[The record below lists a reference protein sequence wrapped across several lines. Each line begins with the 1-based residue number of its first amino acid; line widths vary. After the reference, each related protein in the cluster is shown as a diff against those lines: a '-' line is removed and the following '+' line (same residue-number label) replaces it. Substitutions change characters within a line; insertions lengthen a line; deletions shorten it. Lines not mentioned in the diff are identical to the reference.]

1 MGCPKNALAQWLT
14 GVAGSRICAPPAGAG
29 TPARDLIHRIGCND
43 AMNDPSL
50 AYQSAPV
57 PCRCFNNGAPKMSG
71 MKFHVGDRVEDK
83 KTHERGRVTF
93 VYSTLELRDRPPRG
107 SKYRHAGR
115 ARARSLQ
122 RDLKL
127 TNCAPNS
134 CVVFPYKDA
143 WMRKTQNGGSRGSI
157 CYAMFKNLDD
167 ALSAGVGW
175 AWRKDR
181 ESR

>member
-1 MGCPKNALAQWLT
+1 MVLLAL
-14 GVAGSRICAPPAGAG
+14 GPPLF
-29 TPARDLIHRIGCND
+29 RSQHFD
-43 AMNDPSL
+43 
-50 AYQSAPV
+50 
-57 PCRCFNNGAPKMSG
+57 
-71 MKFHVGDRVEDK
+71 
-83 KTHERGRVTF
+83 
-93 VYSTLELRDRPPRG
+93 ELRQQVAFFLPNEHEIIFRPLPMAVAFSERPPRG

>member
-1 MGCPKNALAQWLT
+1 MVTLAL
-14 GVAGSRICAPPAGAG
+14 G
-29 TPARDLIHRIGCND
+29 
-43 AMNDPSL
+43 PSL
-50 AYQSAPV
+50 FRSQHFNELGQQVACADRNIV
-57 PCRCFNNGAPKMSG
+57 MRVGRERVRCN
-71 MKFHVGDRVEDK
+71 EI
-83 KTHERGRVTF
+83 
-93 VYSTLELRDRPPRG
+93 Y
-107 SKYRHAGR
+107 
-115 ARARSLQ
+115 
-122 RDLKL
+122 KL

-157 CYAMFKNLDD
+157 RYAMFKNLDD